1 MFEAVLLFAVGIIL
15 ACLYLLI
22 RTQHMFVLV
31 ERILA
36 TRWIYLAALFR
47 LLAGAAIIA
56 SADAFKYPQVIA
68 LLGWLLALGGVVLV
82 AVPQPVWVGLA
93 RRLAELPL
101 FLVRVLLLL
110 ALCFGGF
117 IVYAGL

>member
-1 MFEAVLLFAVGIIL
+1 MFEAVLLFAVVIIV
-15 ACLYLLI
+15 ACFYLLI
-22 RTQHMFVLV
+22 RTPQMFVLA

-56 SADAFKYPQVIA
+56 SAHAFKYPEVIA
-68 LLGWLLALGGVVLV
+68 LLGWLLALSGLVLV

-93 RRLAELPL
+93 ERLAELPL
-101 FLVRVLLLL
+101 IMARILLLL
-110 ALCFGGF
+110 GLCFGGF